1 MSDQTPDEKPV
12 TDPWPLGQEEPT
24 QQAFRPTSF
33 PTPLDDSPIANAVVA
48 GLGWRLLGFLLD
60 GMIVGLVTNAVAVR
74 IAHVNLFAGVGVALV
89 VNFLYASLLIGLWHG
104 QTLGMKLCK
113 LRCVDATTRQAPT
126 PRQAAVRALVAGLF
140 TVPSEF
146 VTIGIL
152 AEVIDLAT
160 AIFDKQNRTIHD
172 KAAHTVVVRE
182 AAPKPG
188 PSVSFDR

>member
-1 MSDQTPDEKPV
+1 
-12 TDPWPLGQEEPT
+12 
-24 QQAFRPTSF
+24 
-33 PTPLDDSPIANAVVA
+33 
-48 GLGWRLLGFLLD
+48 
-60 GMIVGLVTNAVAVR
+60 
-74 IAHVNLFAGVGVALV
+74 
-89 VNFLYASLLIGLWHG
+89 
-104 QTLGMKLCK
+104 MKLCK

-182 AAPKPG
+182 AAPKHG
-188 PSVSFDR
+188 PSVSFER